1 MKPFL
6 FTIGSTRVP
15 SFFFF
20 IMIATLACTF
30 YLFATAKKRG
40 LQPEAML
47 DMGII
52 GMLAGV
58 LGARIF
64 HILVEA
70 PDYYWEK
77 PMRVF
82 EFWRGGFV
90 SWGGFI
96 ALAIALPTYFKIR
109 KLPIMIYM
117 DNFATGAPIIKFFVR
132 VACLLTGC
140 CYGKPTNLPWAIT
153 FTDPASTAYY
163 YYPNTP
169 LHPTQIYSMIHA
181 TFLFLLVNWY
191 YKRSHMI
198 VSGPSLAGGANDAAK
213 AKTDVGPGARAVS
226 RPGHTDGETICVLAM
241 GWTLPRA
248 FIEFYRGDADR
259 GIWLNGLAS
268 TGQITGLAIFLIALA
283 TFLYLRSRNKPKTA

>member
-1 MKPFL
+1 MRPFL
-6 FTIGSTRVP
+6 FTIGSARIP

-20 IMIATLACTF
+20 IMIATLACAF
-30 YLFATAKKRG
+30 YLYARAKKNG
-40 LQPEAML
+40 IQPEAML
-47 DMGII
+47 DIGII

-90 SWGGFI
+90 SWGGFL
-96 ALAIALPTYFKIR
+96 ALVIALPTYFKIR

-117 DNFATGAPIIKFFVR
+117 DYFATGAPIIKFFVR

-140 CYGKPTNLPWAIT
+140 CYGKPTDLPWAIT
-153 FTDPASTAYY
+153 FTDPNATAYY
-163 YYPNTP
+163 YYPNIP

-181 TFLFLLVNWY
+181 VLLFFLVDWY
-191 YKRSHMI
+191 YQRSHE
-198 VSGPSLAGGANDAAK
+198 VKDGK
-213 AKTDVGPGARAVS
+213 AISK
-226 RPGHTDGETICVLAM
+226 PGHTEGETIAILAM

-248 FIEFYRGDADR
+248 AIIEFFRGDADR
-259 GIWLNGLAS
+259 GLWFGGYVS
-268 TGQITGLAIFLIALA
+268 TGQLTGGIVFLVALAVFIFLRKRAKKA
-283 TFLYLRSRNKPKTA
+283 SPA

>member
-1 MKPFL
+1 MRPFL
-6 FTIGSTRVP
+6 FTIGSVKVP

-30 YLFATAKKRG
+30 YLYFRSKKNG
-40 LQPEAML
+40 IQPEAML
-47 DMGII
+47 DIGII

-90 SWGGFI
+90 SWGGLL
-96 ALAIALPTYFKIR
+96 ALVIALPTYFKVR
-109 KLPIMIYM
+109 KLPIMVYM
-117 DNFATGAPIIKFFVR
+117 DYFATGAPLIKFFVR

-140 CYGKPTNLPWAIT
+140 CYGKPTDLPWAIS
-153 FTDPASTAYY
+153 FTNPAATAYY
-163 YYPNTP
+163 YFKDAP
-169 LHPTQIYSMIHA
+169 LHPVQVYSMIHA
-181 TFLFLLVNWY
+181 TLLFFLVKWYFGHSHDVVNG
-191 YKRSHMI
+191 K
-198 VSGPSLAGGANDAAK
+198 
-213 AKTDVGPGARAVS
+213 AVS
-226 RPGHTDGETICVLAM
+226 KKSHSDGETIAVLTM

-248 FIEFYRGDADR
+248 LLEFFRGDADR
-259 GIWLNGLAS
+259 GIWFGGTAS
-268 TGQITGLAIFLIALA
+268 TGQITGGIIFLVALGV
-283 TFLYLRSRNKPKTA
+283 FLMLRQRAKKAAGA

>member
-1 MKPFL
+1 MSPFL
-6 FTIGSTRVP
+6 FTIGSTKVP

-20 IMIATLACTF
+20 IMVATLACTF
-30 YLFATAKKRG
+30 YLYAFARKRG
-40 LQPEAML
+40 LQPEVML

-96 ALAIALPTYFKIR
+96 AIYFSLLAYFKIR
-109 KLPIMIYM
+109 KLPALVYF

-140 CYGKPTNLPWAIT
+140 CYGKPTELPWAIT
-153 FTDPASTAYY
+153 FTNPASTAYY
-163 YYPNTP
+163 YFPNTH
-169 LHPTQIYSMIHA
+169 LHPTQVYSMIHA
-181 TFLFLLVNWY
+181 VLLFVLVNWY
-191 YKRSHMI
+191 YGRTHELK
-198 VSGPSLAGGANDAAK
+198 AGK
-213 AKTDVGPGARAVS
+213 AVS
-226 RPGHTDGETICVLAM
+226 RPGHRDGESICVLAM
-241 GWTLPRA
+241 GWALPRA
-248 FIEFYRGDADR
+248 LIEIFRGDADR
-259 GIWLNGLAS
+259 GIFFGGLLS
-268 TGQITGLAIFLIALA
+268 TGQITGGVIFLVALA
-283 TFLYLRSRNKPKTA
+283 TFVYLRRKTNTPHPA

>member
-1 MKPFL
+1 MRPFL
-6 FTIGSTRVP
+6 FSIGSTKVP

-20 IMIATLACTF
+20 IMVATLACTF
-30 YLFATAKKRG
+30 TLFATAKKRG

-90 SWGGFI
+90 SWGGFL
-96 ALAIALPTYFKIR
+96 ALVIALPAYFKIR

-140 CYGKPTNLPWAIT
+140 CYGKPTDVAWAIT
-153 FTDPASTAYY
+153 FKDPASTAYY
-163 YYPNTP
+163 YYPNIP

-181 TFLFLLVNWY
+181 AFLFFLVNWY
-191 YKRSHMI
+191 YRLSHELKDGKSI
-198 VSGPSLAGGANDAAK
+198 SK
-213 AKTDVGPGARAVS
+213 A
-226 RPGHTDGETICVLAM
+226 GHTDGETICILTM
-241 GWTLPRA
+241 GWTIPRA
-248 FIEFYRGDADR
+248 FIEFFRGDADR
-259 GIWLNGLAS
+259 GLWFGGLAS
-268 TGQITGLAIFLIALA
+268 TGQITGVSIFLAALA
-283 TFLYLRSRNKPKTA
+283 TFLYLRSKNKPRTA